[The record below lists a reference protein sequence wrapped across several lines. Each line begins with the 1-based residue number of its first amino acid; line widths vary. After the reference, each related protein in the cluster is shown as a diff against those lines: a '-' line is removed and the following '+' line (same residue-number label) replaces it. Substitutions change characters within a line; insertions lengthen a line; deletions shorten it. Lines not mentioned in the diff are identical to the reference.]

1 MSQRMRR
8 NVSPSTSKQ
17 GPIKAVIA
25 FSLKDSSCATRSSN
39 SSPTARDVRNND
51 KHSSSRKSPDLR
63 SSPERRSPGSP
74 SQKVLYK
81 PSREP
86 FGVCFLRIV
95 TSEASEIPRGK
106 NGRKCQDKE
115 AAGVLYKSKSHRH
128 SPVQYLSSSSTG
140 RSGWRASSAETAVP
154 YLTGQWPK
162 DINSYHHYHS
172 GGVFM
177 CDKSTQTVDDW
188 EQVTEKKRSKVK
200 GHRRSASFGQGDLSK
215 EVIKQRLQKTK
226 EGSRQDWGRQQRWSP
241 VTGSHSARFL
251 TAPPTVFAHCLKGI
265 VIPSPSSSHSLHI
278 PAPRQNMNRFQRNSV
293 EGLNVEI
300 EKLVLSKPGSSSS
313 AGQEP
318 EETEILRA
326 QDIPDGHRAPIPE
339 VTRLSSTRSVDTQT
353 PSTQMEEATPHS
365 GGAGGGGGGGGA
377 TAAVVRSDSASPAV
391 AAAAAATGGGGG
403 GAMAAISSHVMDLL
417 QHPEIRSDSLES
429 KSSKGDS
436 EYGSPEPSKFVSSPK
451 LEKSCPFVRQ
461 PPDGCEKVKVIEDAR
476 RPSIKEP
483 LLFCPVKPNQFVFKP
498 SQGSAFCPLKHYLGE
513 MGDLQTLRPSSV
525 PLVVSSTLNQSPT
538 IEGQ

>member
-1 MSQRMRR
+1 MRR

-39 SSPTARDVRNND
+39 SSPTARDVRSSD
-51 KHSSSRKSPDLR
+51 KHSSSRKSPDHR

-74 SQKVLYK
+74 SQK
-81 PSREP
+81 E
-86 FGVCFLRIV
+86 
-95 TSEASEIPRGK
+95 
-106 NGRKCQDKE
+106 
-115 AAGVLYKSKSHRH
+115 KSKSHRH
-128 SPVQYLSSSSTG
+128 SPVQYLSSRSS
-140 RSGWRASSAETAVP
+140 WRASSADPAVP

-226 EGSRQDWGRQQRWSP
+226 EGSRHDWGRQRWSP
-241 VTGSHSARFL
+241 VTGSHSVLSL
-251 TAPPTVFAHCLKGI
+251 TAPPTVFAQCLKGI
-265 VIPSPSSSHSLHI
+265 VIPSSSSPLHI
-278 PAPRQNMNRFQRNSV
+278 PAARQNMNRFQRNSV

-318 EETEILRA
+318 EEAEILRA

-353 PSTQMEEATPHS
+353 PSAQMEEGIP
-365 GGAGGGGGGGGA
+365 GGAC
-377 TAAVVRSDSASPAV
+377 RSDSISPA
-391 AAAAAATGGGGG
+391 AAAAAATGGG
-403 GAMAAISSHVMDLL
+403 AIAAVSSHVMDLL
-417 QHPEIRSDSLES
+417 QHPDNRSDSLES

-513 MGDLQTLRPSSV
+513 MGDLQTLRPASV